1 LLRLRQCQHNFW
13 AWPNRVE
20 GGAPRQTQN
29 PGNSAVSVD
38 RDRGGFCVFKQ
49 QAGGNGPPTSF
60 SKKIDVARKIF
71 R

>member
-1 LLRLRQCQHNFW
+1 LRAARLVR
-13 AWPNRVE
+13 PK
-20 GGAPRQTQN
+20 N

-60 SKKIDVARKIF
+60 SKKSTLREKYFVDRNF
-71 R
+71 QRC